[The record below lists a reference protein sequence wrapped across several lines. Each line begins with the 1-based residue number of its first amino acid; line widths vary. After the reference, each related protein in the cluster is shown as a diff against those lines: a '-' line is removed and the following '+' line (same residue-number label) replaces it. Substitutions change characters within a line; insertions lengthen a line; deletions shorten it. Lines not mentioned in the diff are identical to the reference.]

1 VPWPSTRSASSPRA
15 LLSSEVIGAILV
27 TVLSIVIFATLIFS
41 HGPEGQTVNIHF
53 LTIPTGSGAGTA
65 SGAARIM
72 FAQARDATGKKT
84 GLAGLSKHGAPALAL
99 VVVFVIIFFNVVGQQ
114 LAGTTVINATFYA
127 LQIGTVLLLVA
138 YVLATIGAIRFLF
151 FAGEPKEPR
160 WQVVIPV
167 LGCALVLY
175 TIYRNVLIGQEG
187 TYAHLPW
194 IELVYLIVGLGV
206 VVVAPGLAG
215 RVRVGL
221 AASEAA

>member
-1 VPWPSTRSASSPRA
+1 VKAYVNGLPFTD
-15 LLSSEVIGAILV
+15 LGKGYIGSVYGDILNLMATISLFAI
-27 TVLSIVIFATLIFS
+27 TL
-41 HGPEGQTVNIHF
+41 
-53 LTIPTGSGAGTA
+53 GTA

-99 VVVFVIIFFNVVGQQ
+99 VV
-114 LAGTTVINATFYA
+114 
-127 LQIGTVLLLVA
+127 
-138 YVLATIGAIRFLF
+138 
-151 FAGEPKEPR
+151 AGEPKEPR